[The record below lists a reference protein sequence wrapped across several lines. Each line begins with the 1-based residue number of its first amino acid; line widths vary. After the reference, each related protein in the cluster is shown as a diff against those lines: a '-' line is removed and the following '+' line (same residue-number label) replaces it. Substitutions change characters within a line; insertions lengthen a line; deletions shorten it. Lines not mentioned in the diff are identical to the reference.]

1 MQSDSNLK
9 PATGLFISFLVCF
22 SAAAIGSL
30 TTTPQIPN
38 WYADLAK
45 PIWTPPNW
53 LFGPVWTILFSLMAI
68 AAWLVWR
75 KHGMKNA
82 RSAFVWFGI
91 QLVLNSLWSVL
102 FFGWNNPGAAAAEIL
117 LLWLTI
123 LMTMVTFSK
132 KSKAAGLLL
141 VPYFLWVSF
150 AMVLNISIWQMN
162 G

>member
-75 KHGMKNA
+75 KHGMKKA
-82 RSAFVWFGI
+82 RRALVWFGI

-123 LMTMVTFSK
+123 LLTMVTFSK

>member
-30 TTTPQIPN
+30 ATTPQIPN

-45 PIWTPPNW
+45 PTWTPPNW

-123 LMTMVTFSK
+123 LLTMV
-132 KSKAAGLLL
+132 KA
-141 VPYFLWVSF
+141 VR
-150 AMVLNISIWQMN
+150 AMKVARVMMN
-162 G
+162 ASMICSPKPCR

>member
-1 MQSDSNLK
+1 
-9 PATGLFISFLVCF
+9 
-22 SAAAIGSL
+22 
-30 TTTPQIPN
+30 
-38 WYADLAK
+38 
-45 PIWTPPNW
+45 
-53 LFGPVWTILFSLMAI
+53 MAI

-82 RSAFVWFGI
+82 RSALVWFGI

-123 LMTMVTFSK
+123 LLTMVTFSK

-141 VPYFLWVSF
+141 IPYFLWVSF

>member
-82 RSAFVWFGI
+82 RSAFGWFGI

-123 LMTMVTFSK
+123 LLTMVTFSK

>member
-45 PIWTPPNW
+45 PTWTPPNW

-75 KHGMKNA
+75 KHGMKKA
-82 RSAFVWFGI
+82 RRALVWFGI

-123 LMTMVTFSK
+123 LLTMVTFSK

>member
-75 KHGMKNA
+75 KHGMKKA
-82 RSAFVWFGI
+82 RRALVWFGI

-123 LMTMVTFSK
+123 LVTMVTFSK